1 MICIR
6 FQVAPGGIILNLE
19 QSNMGVIG
27 DFWGVWFM
35 LFLIELEK

>member
-6 FQVAPGGIILNLE
+6 LQVAPGGTILNLE

-27 DFWGVWFM
+27 VFGGSDLRF
-35 LFLIELEK
+35 FLLN